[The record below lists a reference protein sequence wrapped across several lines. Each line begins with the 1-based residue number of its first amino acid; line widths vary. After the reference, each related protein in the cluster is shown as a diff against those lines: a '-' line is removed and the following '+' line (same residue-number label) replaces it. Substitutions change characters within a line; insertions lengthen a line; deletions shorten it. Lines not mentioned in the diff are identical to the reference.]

1 MPRSVRHHI
10 APPVALVSILLLASF
25 AGCLS
30 EAANRPPV
38 ATAGANATGVV
49 GEDVDFD
56 GRGLD
61 SDGSVVKFMWD
72 FDGDGT
78 WDYEGAYGAR
88 VHSYTLPGHYHAR
101 LRVVDDSGAKGDAY
115 RWVNVTASVRINVNW
130 TGAVRFQLTVSDRLD
145 ARTLQANWTLVGLGP
160 TPVGR
165 TFTRDAGLTQVDNTT
180 YAFTAPVVRLDPGTT
195 HTVKVLLGETEI
207 ASRTIEV
214 VNASGPAGAY
224 TASYYQEV
232 SDYRT
237 WWGWNFTNH
246 YRNGTLSVE
255 GSPGSVRGH
264 FSGKGWEVSN
274 RTLLGVNTYSN
285 LNLTNVT
292 WETGSGAR
300 WGRTWWREQGYG
312 YYVSRGEGNLT
323 AVAQVYDLDRAV
335 ENGTWTKDDWRRVG
349 RYSGTNGTNGTFEW
363 TRNAEQNMVHVGGDG
378 SLYEVLRVR
387 SVKDFEGTNRGLEFK
402 LVNTTVDY
410 DASRDIFENRT
421 VFRSSQQDVG
431 TSNATGPWVWANTT
445 RVGFVDDNLDGRWN
459 PDPVAFDPEESAIF
473 TGPRPRVVEVGDRY
487 AAQDPQGF
495 VLFYQAM
502 RSDSANL
509 TTQKGRVAV
518 HGVYVTAEYNTTWG
532 HVWHWYWLLVD
543 GPLPGIVYE
552 ESVLVEHRG
561 YGGGSYRSYVDI
573 LQADA
578 G

>member
-1 MPRSVRHHI
+1 
-10 APPVALVSILLLASF
+10 
-25 AGCLS
+25 
-30 EAANRPPV
+30 
-38 ATAGANATGVV
+38 
-49 GEDVDFD
+49 
-56 GRGLD
+56 
-61 SDGSVVKFMWD
+61 
-72 FDGDGT
+72 
-78 WDYEGAYGAR
+78 
-88 VHSYTLPGHYHAR
+88 
-101 LRVVDDSGAKGDAY
+101 
-115 RWVNVTASVRINVNW
+115 
-130 TGAVRFQLTVSDRLD
+130 
-145 ARTLQANWTLVGLGP
+145 
-160 TPVGR
+160 
-165 TFTRDAGLTQVDNTT
+165 
-180 YAFTAPVVRLDPGTT
+180 
-195 HTVKVLLGETEI
+195 
-207 ASRTIEV
+207 
-214 VNASGPAGAY
+214 
-224 TASYYQEV
+224 
-232 SDYRT
+232 
-237 WWGWNFTNH
+237 
-246 YRNGTLSVE
+246 
-255 GSPGSVRGH
+255 
-264 FSGKGWEVSN
+264 
-274 RTLLGVNTYSN
+274 
-285 LNLTNVT
+285 
-292 WETGSGAR
+292 
-300 WGRTWWREQGYG
+300 
-312 YYVSRGEGNLT
+312 VSRGEGNLT